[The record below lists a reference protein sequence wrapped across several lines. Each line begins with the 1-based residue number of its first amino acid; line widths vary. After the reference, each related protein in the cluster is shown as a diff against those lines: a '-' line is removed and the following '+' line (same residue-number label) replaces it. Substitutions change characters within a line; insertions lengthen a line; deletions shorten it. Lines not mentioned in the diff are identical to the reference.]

1 MTVKNRA
8 AISRVINQGGFG
20 CIFYPSLPCKKET
33 KRNSN
38 ASSSEYVSKLVKN
51 NFSSENEIRIGKL
64 IQGIPFY
71 SLYYVPVIQSC
82 AASLAKVNER
92 EIKNCSIIS
101 GKSSSTSTATTAT
114 NAAEKKAKRA
124 VDAGSKKFILL
135 KMKYVENIK
144 FTKYLLSI
152 SNKKHILNTLFDTY
166 SYFLFSLEQLM
177 KNGIVHYDFKW
188 DNAVIDL
195 KTGLPVILDFG
206 ISIPI
211 NLLLKLDQD
220 NTDAYEAYR
229 DYFYIYFPEY
239 SLWCIEIHL
248 INYVL
253 NKHSRI
259 TPESLQGTIETYV
272 DSNDAF
278 TILSPEFIDRYK
290 KLCYSTMER
299 FINQSRKYVIGECLK
314 HWNTWD
320 NYALSISYLQVI
332 KFISTAGFTSNQ
344 FLISFSEILMDNIH
358 PDPSRRSDYATTRY
372 KYKSI
377 FYQDVNIENYELL
390 IDNFDFDDFRSN
402 SVKESKRNEE
412 MFSQISQQGGTCA
425 PPPFN
430 PLCIIGGIRH
440 TSPVS

>member
-51 NFSSENEIRIGKL
+51 NFSSENEIRIGKI

-114 NAAEKKAKRA
+114 TATN
-124 VDAGSKKFILL
+124 AGSKKFILL

-195 KTGLPVILDFG
+195 KTELPVILDFG

-211 NLLLKLDQD
+211 NLLLDLDKDQD
-220 NTDAYEAYR
+220 DTDTYEAYR

-299 FINQSRKYVIGECLK
+299 LINQSRKYVIGECLK
-314 HWNTWD
+314 YWNTWD

-332 KFISTAGFTSNQ
+332 KFISTSGFTSNQ

-412 MFSQISQQGGTCA
+412 MFSQISQQGGTRA
-425 PPPFN
+425 PPLTP
-430 PLCIIGGIRH
+430 
-440 TSPVS
+440 SV

>member
-114 NAAEKKAKRA
+114 NA
-124 VDAGSKKFILL
+124 GSKKFILL

-195 KTGLPVILDFG
+195 KTELPVILDFG

-211 NLLLKLDQD
+211 NLLLKLDKNQD
-220 NTDAYEAYR
+220 QDQDQDDTDTYEAYR

-314 HWNTWD
+314 YWNTWD

-425 PPPFN
+425 PPLTPST
-430 PLCIIGGIRH
+430 L
-440 TSPVS
+440 

>member
-38 ASSSEYVSKLVKN
+38 TNSSEYVSKLVKN

-101 GKSSSTSTATTAT
+101 GKSSSTSTTSTAT
-114 NAAEKKAKRA
+114 N
-124 VDAGSKKFILL
+124 AGSKKFILL

-211 NLLLKLDQD
+211 NLLLDLDKDQQDQDDAD

-320 NYALSISYLQVI
+320 NYALSISYLQVV
-332 KFISTAGFTSNQ
+332 KFISSSGFTSNQ

-412 MFSQISQQGGTCA
+412 MFSQMSQGGHVS
-425 PPPFN
+425 
-430 PLCIIGGIRH
+430 PLPEI
-440 TSPVS
+440 